1 MRLISW
7 LSITAIMLIL
17 SSCKKDKPEQDV
29 VSATLSNGMLV
40 LCEGLFQQNNST
52 VSWVNL
58 ANSTVANNLFEN
70 RVGRQLGDTG
80 NDIQRYGNKIYIVV
94 NASSTIE
101 VLDATTFQSIQ
112 QIDMVNGSVAKQ
124 PRSIVF
130 NGSNAYVSC
139 YDGFVDVI
147 DTSTL
152 LVTQRIQVGANPEG
166 MAIANNK
173 LYVANSGGL
182 NFPNVDSTLSVID
195 LSTSTEL
202 AKIAIGKNPSSVITD
217 LQGEI
222 YVINRGDYA
231 AVPSS
236 ISRID
241 TQNDVVISTLA
252 INATHIT
259 SMNSNFIIANYD
271 YNTSASNVLLFDPLN
286 ETVINPNFISTAGIT
301 TLYGVQY
308 DSFRN
313 KIYIMDAMSFTNT
326 GYINLFNSTGS
337 PIEKFHVGLN
347 PNKIIFY
354 D

>member
-1 MRLISW
+1 MRLIS
-7 LSITAIMLIL
+7 LFSITAIMLIL
-17 SSCKKDKPEQDV
+17 SSCKKDKPEQDL

-40 LCEGLFQQNNST
+40 LCEGLFQQNNSS
-52 VSWVNL
+52 VSWVNFTNSAV
-58 ANSTVANNLFEN
+58 ANSLFEN

-80 NDIQRYGNKIYIVV
+80 NDMKRYGNKIYIVV

-101 VLDATTFQSIQ
+101 VLDAITFKTIQ
-112 QIDMVNGSVAKQ
+112 QIDMVNGGVAKQ

-130 NGSNAYVSC
+130 NGSFAYVTC

-147 DTSTL
+147 DTSALT
-152 LVTQRIQVGANPEG
+152 VTQRIPVGANPEG

-195 LSTSTEL
+195 LSSNIEL
-202 AKIAIGKNPSSVITD
+202 SKIVIGQNPSSVIAD
-217 LQGEI
+217 AQGEI
-222 YVINRGDYA
+222 YVINRGDYGA
-231 AVPSS
+231 IPSS

-241 TQNDVVISTLA
+241 SQNDVVLSTLA
-252 INATHIT
+252 INATHIVP
-259 SMNSNFIIANYD
+259 MNSNFLIANYD
-271 YNTSASNVLLFDPLN
+271 YNSSVSNVLLFDPLS
-286 ETVINPNFISTAGIT
+286 ETVINSNFIATTGIS
-301 TLYGVQY
+301 TLYGIQY

-313 KIYIMDAMSFTNT
+313 QIYLMDAMSFTNT
-326 GYINLFNSTGS
+326 GYVKSYTSTGS
-337 PIEKFHVGLN
+337 LVENYHVGLN